1 MATLT
6 YERTLRLTIVSCCA
20 CGIEYGIPEELNR
33 RLLEKKHTQ
42 DTYCPNGH
50 AQVFTGR
57 SMEQQLKDKD
67 AQLDDAYTRLTQ
79 VRDQLAA
86 ANRSNGALRAAR
98 TRAARKASAGVC
110 PVEGCKRHFDNL
122 AGHME
127 SKHPDYVP
135 PDP

>member
-1 MATLT
+1 MALT
-6 YERTLRLTIVSCCA
+6 MQQTVSLELISCSE
-20 CGIEYGIPEELNR
+20 CGVTFGMEAQYYR
-33 RLLEKKHTQ
+33 DRQRYK
-42 DTYCPNGH
+42 DTWYCPNGH

-122 AGHME
+122 QGHME
-127 SKHPDYVP
+127 SKHPNYVP